1 MPGEAKPPP
10 MWMVRLNVAL
20 LRRGLKVG
28 SQHLLSIRGR
38 KTGQVR
44 GTPVSILTVEGER
57 YVVAAF
63 AQAGWVK
70 NVRAI
75 EAGVL
80 ARGWHDENVRLIE
93 LPTGERGP
101 ILREFLRQVRGG
113 VRFFDSPDPEAVVS
127 SADRYPVFRVISN

>member
-1 MPGEAKPPP
+1 M
-10 MWMVRLNVAL
+10 
-20 LRRGLKVG
+20 
-28 SQHLLSIRGR
+28 
-38 KTGQVR
+38 
-44 GTPVSILTVEGER
+44 
-57 YVVAAF
+57 
-63 AQAGWVK
+63 K